1 MRIALTAFTRRGA
14 ALAERLAREL
24 DGDCVVELGRKL
36 AGTDGYDSVK
46 AWAGERFRDADALV
60 FVGACGIAVRAVAPY
75 VRDKF
80 TDPAVV
86 CVDEAGRFAVPLL
99 SGHVG
104 GANELAKRIA
114 ALTGGAAAIGTAT
127 DVNGLLSIDCWAVE
141 RGLTITDRRLA
152 KAVSAALLDGE
163 AVGFASDF
171 GQECPPGLSAGR
183 ESLGVRVTARKE
195 GGPFER
201 TLRLVPRCLRLGI
214 GCRKGTSVEAVRA
227 AVERA
232 LTGWDLAAVMAV
244 HTIDLKRNEPGLL
257 AFADSLGLPLTV
269 HTAEELRAVEGE
281 FTPSE
286 FVRSVAGVD
295 NVCERA
301 AVLGGGTL
309 IIRKQAANGV
319 TVAAALDAT
328 TIEGELT

>member
-14 ALAERLAREL
+14 ALAERLAGEL
-24 DGDCVVELGRKL
+24 DGDCAVEFGRKL
-36 AGTDGYDSVK
+36 DETGGYESVK
-46 AWAGERFRDADALV
+46 VWAGERFRDVDALV

-86 CVDEAGRFAVPLL
+86 CVDEMGRFAVPLL

-104 GANELAKRIA
+104 GANKLAERVA
-114 ALTGGAAAIGTAT
+114 AITGGAAAVSTAT

-152 KAVSAALLDGE
+152 KEVSAALLDGE
-163 AVGFASDF
+163 TVGFASDF
-171 GQECPPGLSAGR
+171 KMDCPPGLSVTR
-183 ESLGVRVTARKE
+183 ERLGVWVTARFE
-195 GGPFER
+195 DGPFER

-214 GCRKGTSVEAVRA
+214 GCRKGTPEDDIRA

-232 LTGWDLAAVMAV
+232 LNGWDLAAVRSV

-257 AFADSLGLPLTV
+257 AFAERLGLPLAV
-269 HTAEELRAVEGE
+269 YTAEELRAVEGE
-281 FTPSE
+281 FSASE

-301 AVLGGGTL
+301 AVLGGGSLL
-309 IIRKQAANGV
+309 IKKQAANGV
-319 TVAAALDAT
+319 TVAAALDVT
-328 TIEGELT
+328 TIEGELS